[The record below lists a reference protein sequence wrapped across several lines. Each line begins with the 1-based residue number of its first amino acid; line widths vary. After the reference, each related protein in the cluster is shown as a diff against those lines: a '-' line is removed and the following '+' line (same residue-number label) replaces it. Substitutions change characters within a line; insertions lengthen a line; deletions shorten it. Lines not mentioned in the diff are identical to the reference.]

1 MHENSNILSLTK
13 EIDDPNAGSGQYID
27 VINLCNGHRGS
38 LGGTQFFF
46 CFFGG
51 TPKFFCSFSGTQ

>member
-38 LGGTQFFF
+38 LGGTQI
-46 CFFGG
+46 CFLHIWWYANIFL
-51 TPKFFCSFSGTQ
+51 FI